1 MNKVD
6 LQGWLTELDSCSRS
20 APCSDSDSDRAYEHD
35 HLLKKMACEIC
46 FDMEFYQLIL
56 D

>member
-6 LQGWLTELDSCSRS
+6 LQGWLTRLDSCSRPDPGPGS
-20 APCSDSDSDRAYEHD
+20 ERADEHD
-35 HLLKKMACEIC
+35 YFLKKMACETC
-46 FDMEFYQLIL
+46 FDMEFYQLNL

>member
-6 LQGWLTELDSCSRS
+6 LQGWLTRLDSCSRHGS
-20 APCSDSDSDRAYEHD
+20 GPGPGSERAYEHD

-46 FDMEFYQLIL
+46 FDKEFYQLIL